1 MKLRRTVAALCIV
14 LAGCASQRVG
24 VPDQVLLN
32 GSRLFPESLTSLR
45 DGTLI
50 IGSIGE
56 GAVFR
61 WRPGEKQAER
71 WIQPGT
77 DGLLSPF
84 GVWADERTHRLWL
97 CSNEA
102 PNSPIKAAA
111 GEATSAVYVFDLRT
125 GGVLGRLPF
134 PQDPRSLCNDITTG
148 KDGTAYIT
156 DTRNARI
163 FRVKPGAT
171 ALEIWL
177 QGERLQGGVDG
188 IVLNDPHTMYVNLIS
203 AGRLLRITLNTDG
216 SAGEIANIE
225 TSRPLQHPD
234 GMRRIGANQLLLVE
248 GSAGTADL
256 VTISGEH
263 ADIRTL
269 RGGFVTPSGITGV
282 GPDAWV
288 VEGKFAFR
296 DPKMQGQDPG
306 AFYATRVPWK

>member
-1 MKLRRTVAALCIV
+1 
-14 LAGCASQRVG
+14 
-24 VPDQVLLN
+24 
-32 GSRLFPESLTSLR
+32 
-45 DGTLI
+45 LI

-56 GAVFR
+56 GSVLR
-61 WRPGEKQAER
+61 WHPGEKQAER

-102 PNSPIKAAA
+102 PNSTITAAA
-111 GEATSAVYVFDLRT
+111 GEPTSAVYVFDLRT
-125 GGVLGRLPF
+125 GRVLGKFPF

-163 FRVKPGAT
+163 FRLKPGAA
-171 ALEIWL
+171 ALDVWL
-177 QGERLQGGVDG
+177 QGASLQGGVDG
-188 IVLNDPHTMYVNLIS
+188 IVFDGPRTMYVNLIS
-203 AGRLLRITLNTDG
+203 AGRLIRITLNADG
-216 SAGEIANIE
+216 SAGEVTNIE

-234 GMRRIGANQLLLVE
+234 GMRRVDANRLLLVE

-263 ADIRTL
+263 AEIQTL
-269 RGGFVTPSGITGV
+269 RGGFVTPSGITGL

-306 AFYATRVPWK
+306 AFYATRVPWKRQLEAQP